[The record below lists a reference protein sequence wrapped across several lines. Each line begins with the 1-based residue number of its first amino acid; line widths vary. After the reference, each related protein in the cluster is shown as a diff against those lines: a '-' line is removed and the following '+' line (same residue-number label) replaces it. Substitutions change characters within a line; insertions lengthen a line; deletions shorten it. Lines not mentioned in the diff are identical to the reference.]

1 MKKHTIQEVKENN
14 KKLIL
19 DLVLAN
25 PGISRLE
32 LTQSSGLS
40 GGSITALVV
49 ELLKEGKLQET
60 NKRPSTGGRTKVGL
74 EVSEIKGKVIIF
86 EIKQRSLVFKIFNLN
101 NALIKQQIFNFDY
114 LNGNII
120 VETIVNTVQSLEI
133 QPKKIGVLIEENI
146 QDSEIRY
153 MVSTSISSDSIALDV
168 AIKMFLDVDVFV
180 DRSLRYLLS
189 EEIANI
195 NLEKMHLYSYI
206 SVDEDLHTSIF
217 NQGEQ
222 LTLSKNKNIEFS
234 LTKVLELKGKLESW
248 QSVSHTYS
256 MMNLVTQAMDVKREI
271 KSSSYKRFV
280 KSMAEAIEIMLL
292 FYPLDAIFLVGKAAL
307 FPSLDQD
314 IYHHLQQSSDI
325 KGLKLIQTILPS
337 SVDVAKNMNRILVKN
352 QLIGGNRNVG

>member
-14 KKLIL
+14 KQLIL

-49 ELLKEGKLQET
+49 ELLNEGKLQET
-60 NKRPSTGGRTKVGL
+60 NKRPSTGGRPKVGL
-74 EVSEIKGKVIIF
+74 EVSEIKGEVIIF
-86 EIKQRSLVFKIFNLN
+86 EIKQRSLTLKIYNLSN
-101 NALIKQQIFNFDY
+101 ELTKQQNFNSDY
-114 LNGNII
+114 LNGNVIVDTII
-120 VETIVNTVQSLEI
+120 ETVKSLEI
-133 QPKKIGVLIEENI
+133 KPKKIGVLIEENI

-153 MVSTSISSDSIALDV
+153 MVSTSLSSDSIALDV
-168 AIKMFLDVDVFV
+168 AIKMFLDVDVVV

-189 EEIANI
+189 EEII
-195 NLEKMHLYSYI
+195 NVKLEKIHLYAYI
-206 SVDEDLHTSIF
+206 SVDEDLHTNIF

-234 LTKVLELKGKLESW
+234 LAKTLELKGKQERW
-248 QSVSHTYS
+248 QSVSNPYS
-256 MMNLVTQAMDVKREI
+256 MMNLVTQALDVKRGL

-280 KSMAEAIEIMLL
+280 KSIAEAIEILLL

-325 KGLKLIQTILPS
+325 KGLKLIQTIVPS

-352 QLIGGNRNVG
+352 QLIGGNKNVG